1 MSTPNSRCRV
11 LAAGLIAVW
20 IGNPG
25 TALAH
30 ADIIERIMALNREI
44 QESSPSAALYLKR
57 GELHRLHRD
66 WPAALA
72 DYQRARRIAP
82 DNPNVNY
89 YMGRMRLESG
99 WPDLARSA
107 LNRFLAVRPNHADA
121 LLIRSRALAQLGKP
135 HPAAADLTKAIAL
148 LDRPTPEVYLE
159 RAKMQATVGPDY
171 VDEALAGLDE
181 GIARLGPLVTL
192 IQYAVSMEVARGQYD
207 AALARIEALPVGVQ
221 SGPAWLARRGDILV
235 EAGRLNE
242 ARVTYI
248 VAKQAILDL
257 PPARR
262 QSRAMAALEAH
273 LRGALGR
280 LNARGHGEISPN
292 GAAP

>member
-121 LLIRSRALAQLGKP
+121 LFIRSRALAQLGKP

-148 LDRPTPEVYLE
+148 LHRPTPEVYLE
-159 RAKMQATVGPDY
+159 RAKLQATVGPDS
-171 VDEALAGLDE
+171 VDEALCGTGRGHRPPGSARHLDSVRGLD
-181 GIARLGPLVTL
+181 GGRAR
-192 IQYAVSMEVARGQYD
+192 
-207 AALARIEALPVGVQ
+207 
-221 SGPAWLARRGDILV
+221 
-235 EAGRLNE
+235 
-242 ARVTYI
+242 
-248 VAKQAILDL
+248 AI
-257 PPARR
+257 
-262 QSRAMAALEAH
+262 
-273 LRGALGR
+273 
-280 LNARGHGEISPN
+280 
-292 GAAP
+292 

>member
-1 MSTPNSRCRV
+1 
-11 LAAGLIAVW
+11 
-20 IGNPG
+20 
-25 TALAH
+25 
-30 ADIIERIMALNREI
+30 
-44 QESSPSAALYLKR
+44 
-57 GELHRLHRD
+57 
-66 WPAALA
+66 
-72 DYQRARRIAP
+72 
-82 DNPNVNY
+82 
-89 YMGRMRLESG
+89 
-99 WPDLARSA
+99 
-107 LNRFLAVRPNHADA
+107 
-121 LLIRSRALAQLGKP
+121 
-135 HPAAADLTKAIAL
+135 
-148 LDRPTPEVYLE
+148 
-159 RAKMQATVGPDY
+159 MQATVGPDY

-262 QSRAMAALEAH
+262 QSRAMAALEVH

-280 LNARGHGEISPN
+280 LNARGHG
-292 GAAP
+292 AAP